1 MKAYSFNELKYYPCF
16 KDERIGYLLR
26 PWSSKASL
34 PALKIE
40 LKDFYTEND
49 LNASDKTA
57 LGALLS
63 KFVKRRPSQDQTKTD
78 NPTDKQPESKTPPTD
93 GGNPPSSEKEKTEET
108 EEFLS
113 NLKQLS
119 MPQLLEVEETKIL
132 KARTFIGLNGGG
144 GAGLIKKFESLNIS
158 LLRWTFSVDIF
169 A

>member
-34 PALKIE
+34 PSLKIE

-144 GAGLIKKFESLNIS
+144 EQG
-158 LLRWTFSVDIF
+158 
-169 A
+169 